1 MIVNSSVTRS
11 YERLACEIKTQRE
24 ALKEKEEI
32 RIGIGNILTGRLALI
47 RQTISDLAQTIDVK
61 DIPETLNSSSEE
73 IQKLIMG
80 IALLGE
86 QIDKTKDQC
95 NRFWENFTEWRNKN
109 DQ

>member
-1 MIVNSSVTRS
+1 MIVNSSVARS
-11 YERLACEIKTQRE
+11 YERLACEIKTQME